1 LATASADAG
10 VGALLRDWRERRR
23 RSQLDLALEAGI
35 SAKHLSFVETG
46 RSIPSPRMIVKLAS
60 ELDVPHRDR
69 NRLLLAAGYAPLYA
83 ERSLEAEEMTPVR
96 EAVEQVL
103 SAHEPYPA
111 VVVDGHWNLLA
122 SNDAV
127 GALLEGVSPP
137 LLEPPANV
145 LRISLHPDG
154 MAPRIVNLG
163 EWRGHLLQRLRR
175 QIALSG
181 DPALVALAKE
191 AQEWP
196 AGDEP
201 GELRAQEIVAPLRLL
216 TNRGEL
222 AFFSTITT
230 FGTAV
235 EITTSEISIE
245 SFYPADR
252 ASAAALASAAS
263 R

>member
-1 LATASADAG
+1 MATATADAG

-46 RSIPSPRMIVKLAS
+46 RSTPSPRMIVKLAS

-96 EAVEQVL
+96 QAIEQVL

-127 GALLEGVSPP
+127 GALLEGVSPA

-181 DPALVALAKE
+181 DPELVGLAEE
-191 AQEWP
+191 AQDWP
-196 AGDEP
+196 AGRRARRAARAGDRRPASPAHEN
-201 GELRAQEIVAPLRLL
+201 GGAGLLQHDHNLRHGGRDHDLGDVDRIVLPR
-216 TNRGEL
+216 RPREHR
-222 AFFSTITT
+222 
-230 FGTAV
+230 
-235 EITTSEISIE
+235 
-245 SFYPADR
+245 R
-252 ASAAALASAAS
+252 A
-263 R
+263 RVH

>member
-1 LATASADAG
+1 VIA
-10 VGALLRDWRERRR
+10 R
-23 RSQLDLALEAGI
+23 
-35 SAKHLSFVETG
+35 
-46 RSIPSPRMIVKLAS
+46 LAS

-83 ERSLEAEEMTPVR
+83 ERSLEAEQMTPVR
-96 EAVEQVL
+96 EAIEQVL
-103 SAHEPYPA
+103 AAHEPFPA

-127 GALLEGVSPP
+127 GALLEGVAPE

-154 MAPRIVNLG
+154 LAPRIVNLG
-163 EWRGHLLQRLRR
+163 EWRGHLLERLRR

-181 DPALVALAKE
+181 DPELVDLAE
-191 AQEWP
+191 ESQDWP
-196 AGDEP
+196 AGEEP
-201 GELRAQEIVAPLRLL
+201 GELPAQEIVAPLRLL
-216 TNRGEL
+216 TNAGEL

-235 EITTSEISIE
+235 EITTSEMSIE

-252 ASAAALASAAS
+252 ASAAALTSIAS

>member
-1 LATASADAG
+1 MATASADAG

-46 RSIPSPRMIVKLAS
+46 RSTPSPRMIVKLAS

-83 ERSLEAEEMTPVR
+83 ERSLEAEQMTPVR
-96 EAVEQVL
+96 QAIEQVL

-111 VVVDGHWNLLA
+111 VVVDRHWNLLA

-127 GALLEGVSPP
+127 GALLEGVSPA

-181 DPALVALAKE
+181 DPELVALADE
-191 AQEWP
+191 AQDWP
-196 AGDEP
+196 AEEEP
-201 GELRAQEIVAPLRLL
+201 GQLPAQEIVAPLRLL
-216 TNRGEL
+216 TSAGEL

-235 EITTSEISIE
+235 EITTSEMSIE

-252 ASAAALASAAS
+252 ASAAALASIDIA
-263 R
+263 

>member
-1 LATASADAG
+1 VIA
-10 VGALLRDWRERRR
+10 R
-23 RSQLDLALEAGI
+23 
-35 SAKHLSFVETG
+35 
-46 RSIPSPRMIVKLAS
+46 LAS

-83 ERSLEAEEMTPVR
+83 ERSLEAEQMTPVR
-96 EAVEQVL
+96 EAIEQVL
-103 SAHEPYPA
+103 AAHEPFPA

-127 GALLEGVSPP
+127 GALLEGVAPE

-154 MAPRIVNLG
+154 LAPRIVNLG
-163 EWRGHLLQRLRR
+163 EWRGHLLERLRR

-181 DPALVALAKE
+181 DPELVDLAE
-191 AQEWP
+191 ESQDWP
-196 AGDEP
+196 AGEEP
-201 GELRAQEIVAPLRLL
+201 GELPAQEIVAPLRLL
-216 TNRGEL
+216 TNAGEL

-252 ASAAALASAAS
+252 ASAAALTSIAS

>member
-1 LATASADAG
+1 
-10 VGALLRDWRERRR
+10 
-23 RSQLDLALEAGI
+23 
-35 SAKHLSFVETG
+35 
-46 RSIPSPRMIVKLAS
+46 
-60 ELDVPHRDR
+60 
-69 NRLLLAAGYAPLYA
+69 
-83 ERSLEAEEMTPVR
+83 
-96 EAVEQVL
+96 
-103 SAHEPYPA
+103 
-111 VVVDGHWNLLA
+111 
-122 SNDAV
+122 
-127 GALLEGVSPP
+127 
-137 LLEPPANV
+137 
-145 LRISLHPDG
+145 

-181 DPALVALAKE
+181 DPELVALIEE

-196 AGDEP
+196 AGEEP
-201 GELRAQEIVAPLRLL
+201 GEPPAQEIVAPLRLL
-216 TNRGEL
+216 TKTGEL

-252 ASAAALASAAS
+252 ASAAALASAAP

>member
-1 LATASADAG
+1 VPTASADAG
-10 VGALLRDWRERRR
+10 VGALLRDWRERRA

-46 RSIPSPRMIVKLAS
+46 RSTPSPRMIVKLAS

-83 ERSLEAEEMTPVR
+83 ERSLEAEEMAPVR
-96 EAVEQVL
+96 EAIEQVL

-127 GALLEGVSPP
+127 GALLEGVSPA

-154 MAPRIVNLG
+154 TAPRIVNLG
-163 EWRGHLLQRLRR
+163 
-175 QIALSG
+175 
-181 DPALVALAKE
+181 
-191 AQEWP
+191 
-196 AGDEP
+196 
-201 GELRAQEIVAPLRLL
+201 
-216 TNRGEL
+216 
-222 AFFSTITT
+222 
-230 FGTAV
+230 
-235 EITTSEISIE
+235 
-245 SFYPADR
+245 
-252 ASAAALASAAS
+252 AAICCNAYAARS